1 MTASAKRASNL
12 SRRILIGAAV
22 LIAVLF
28 LVIPLVYIFAEAFQK
43 GLMPVLQ
50 NLSDPE
56 MLHAIGLTA
65 GIALITVPVNLV
77 FGIMLAWCCARFNF
91 PGKQWLLAATDIPF
105 AVSPSTFSGT
115 ARTGPLRPGL
125 RRRRFRFSSPGPA
138 WCSSRSSSR
147 APS

>member
-105 AVSPSTFSGT
+105 AVSPVV
-115 ARTGPLRPGL
+115 AGL
-125 RRRRFRFSSPGPA
+125 VYLL
-138 WCSSRSSSR
+138 W
-147 APS
+147 